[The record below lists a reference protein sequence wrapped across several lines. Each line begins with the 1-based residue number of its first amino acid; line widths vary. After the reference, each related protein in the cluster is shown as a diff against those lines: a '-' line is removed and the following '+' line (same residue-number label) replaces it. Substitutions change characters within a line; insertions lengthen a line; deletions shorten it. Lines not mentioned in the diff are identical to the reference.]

1 MSNSKSSNKST
12 KQKTNRR
19 PTAQGAQISSKNP
32 IVGSYLGNH
41 KKALLHTLS
50 EQRRKPVA
58 SFFTCAVIGIA
69 ILLPTLLA
77 VLLLNVHQ
85 ANLNLDGS
93 AQLTVMLK
101 DNVTSLQAT
110 ELSKKIDSVSGVSE
124 TVFIDKDK
132 ALEEFKAAF
141 QLGETLNHLSDNPLP
156 HSILVVLEE
165 SVATIEQ
172 AQVVKNSL
180 EQISDVDL
188 VQLDLMW
195 IQRLKAISDFLSL
208 STWIL
213 ASMLAIAVILILGN
227 TIRLAIE
234 NRKDEIAVLKLV
246 GGTDAFVCRPFLYL
260 GTFYGLGGGIFA
272 LTLCWIVLSI
282 LSQPIETLI
291 SSYQSDFNLSGL
303 NIESTILILVIG
315 TFLGWFGANLSVKK
329 HISEIEPN

>member
-1 MSNSKSSNKST
+1 MSNSKSSNKPT
-12 KQKTNRR
+12 KQKANRR
-19 PTAQGAQISSKNP
+19 PAAQGAQRSNKNP
-32 IVGSYLGNH
+32 LMGSYLGNH

-50 EQRRKPVA
+50 EQRKKPVA

-77 VLLLNVHQ
+77 VLLLNIHQ
-85 ANLNLDGS
+85 ANLNLDSS

-101 DNVTSLQAT
+101 DNVTPLQAT
-110 ELSKKIDSVSGVSE
+110 ELAKQIDTISGVNQ
-124 TVFIDKDK
+124 TAFIDKDK

-141 QLGETLNHLSDNPLP
+141 QLGDTLDHLANNPLP
-156 HSILVVLEE
+156 HSILVVLED
-165 SVATIEQ
+165 SVATIDQ
-172 AQVVKNSL
+172 AQIVKRRL
-180 EQISDVDL
+180 EQIPEVDL

-303 NIESTILILVIG
+303 NFESTILILIIG
-315 TFLGWFGANLSVKK
+315 TLLGWFGAQLSVKK